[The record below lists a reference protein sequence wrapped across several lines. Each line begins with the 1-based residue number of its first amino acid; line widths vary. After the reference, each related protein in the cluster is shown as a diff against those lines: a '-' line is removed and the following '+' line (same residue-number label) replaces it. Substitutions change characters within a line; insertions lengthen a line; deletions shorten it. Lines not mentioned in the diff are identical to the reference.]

1 MFHHYVGKK
10 LSRSEKIEKLVLE
23 EILNPKIPEAEREN
37 SVAWELKHSSGM
49 IQIAKLLA
57 IKRSLD
63 AEKAIVAAALHD
75 ISAIQTGKYEK
86 HAVRGA
92 ELAKEILQNNGFSK
106 KEIKDICDAIALHS
120 EKEKYSKNK
129 LAELLK
135 DADLL
140 DCLLYDTNI
149 YSEKPKNI
157 QQAIKKR
164 FRKVCKELGLRC
176 FI

>member
-1 MFHHYVGKK
+1 MFHHFKGNN
-10 LSRSEKIEKLVLE
+10 LSKAEKIEKLVLE
-23 EILNPKIPEAEREN
+23 EILNSKIPDNKREN
-37 SVAWELKHSSGM
+37 SVAWELKHSSGV
-49 IQIAKLLA
+49 IQIAKILA
-57 IKRSLD
+57 IRRCSD
-63 AEKAIVAAALHD
+63 VEKASVAAALHD
-75 ISAIQTGKYEK
+75 ISAIRTGKYEK

-92 ELAKEILQNNGFSK
+92 ELASRILLSNGFSK
-106 KEIKDICDAIALHS
+106 KYASEICKAIELHS
-120 EKEKYSKNK
+120 EKEKYSKNR

-164 FRKVCKELGLRC
+164 LRKVCKELGLRC
-176 FI
+176 FV